1 MALTH
6 SHLSV
11 ADTMRELINIRSDLE
26 RGHPYYLAVQSAI
39 LHLEEINPTETS
51 RLDSVMRGY
60 DRAK

>member
-11 ADTMRELINIRSDLE
+11 ADTMRELIHIRGDL
-26 RGHPYYLAVQSAI
+26 GHDHPYLLAVQSAI
-39 LHLEEINPTETS
+39 LHLEEIHPTEVS
-51 RLDSVMRGY
+51 RLDSVMSRY